1 MLLPRNRSR
10 ATIIITITTMLMTTN
25 TISTVQA

>member
-1 MLLPRNRSR
+1 MLLPRNWSR

>member
-1 MLLPRNRSR
+1 MLLPHNRSR